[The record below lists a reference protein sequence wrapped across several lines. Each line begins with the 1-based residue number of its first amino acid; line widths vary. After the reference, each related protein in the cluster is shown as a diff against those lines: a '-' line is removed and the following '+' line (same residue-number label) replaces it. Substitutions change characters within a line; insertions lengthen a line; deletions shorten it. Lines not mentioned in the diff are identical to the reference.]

1 MMKEMSI
8 KLAMTVGLLIVH
20 CSLFIGQTKA
30 QSTTTQSYQIGGGS
44 TNVLDTYLSQEKF
57 SGTGV
62 SLLLL
67 SEIQRDNSRWST
79 MWQNQLNFSISE
91 DRAGNE
97 STFDGD
103 YHLYLGRYYGW
114 SLLDKRLRLQAG
126 GLAALGAGFIYDTRN
141 GNNPAQA
148 KIALNLSPVINADY
162 HIPNTKLVVN
172 YEASAPLVGL
182 LFSPNYGQSY
192 YEIFSRGDY
201 DHNIVP
207 TTIGTTPTLRHLLT
221 LDFPLLKKT
230 FRIGYMGDYQQA
242 KVNNLKYHARTHSF
256 VIGMV
261 F

>member
-1 MMKEMSI
+1 MGE
-8 KLAMTVGLLIVH
+8 
-20 CSLFIGQTKA
+20 
-30 QSTTTQSYQIGGGS
+30 
-44 TNVLDTYLSQEKF
+44 
-57 SGTGV
+57 V
-62 SLLLL
+62 SLTKP
-67 SEIQRDNSRWST
+67 R
-79 MWQNQLNFSISE
+79 SE
-91 DRAGNE
+91 DGKE
-97 STFDGD
+97 ISGMV
-103 YHLYLGRYYGW
+103 YYSYGW
-114 SLLDKRLRLQAG
+114 LWPIMNTTIANGKFRMHAG
-126 GLAALGAGFIYDTRN
+126 GAIDFMLGFIYNTRN

>member
-1 MMKEMSI
+1 MKRATHRLMAI
-8 KLAMTVGLLIVH
+8 LVLGLITLQV
-20 CSLFIGQTKA
+20 SAQNKAYMFGIGN
-30 QSTTTQSYQIGGGS
+30 
-44 TNVLDTYLSQEKF
+44 TNLLDTYLSP
-57 SGTGV
+57 
-62 SLLLL
+62 
-67 SEIQRDNSRWST
+67 
-79 MWQNQLNFSISE
+79 QNYHGLDLRYISHRISE
-91 DRAGNE
+91 KD
-97 STFDGD
+97 ST
-103 YHLYLGRYYGW
+103 
-114 SLLDKRLRLQAG
+114 LLQHRQLFMGHAG
-126 GLAALGAGFIYDTRN
+126 GAIDFMLGFIYNTRN

>member
-1 MMKEMSI
+1 MKRATHKLMAILVLGLITLQVSAQI
-8 KLAMTVGLLIVH
+8 KAHMFGL
-20 CSLFIGQTKA
+20 GR
-30 QSTTTQSYQIGGGS
+30 
-44 TNVLDTYLSQEKF
+44 TNLLDTYLSPQNYYGTDLRYITHRITEKDYTRF
-57 SGTGV
+57 QHRQLFMGEI
-62 SLLLL
+62 SL
-67 SEIQRDNSRWST
+67 T
-79 MWQNQLNFSISE
+79 KPKSE
-91 DRAGNE
+91 DGKQI
-97 STFDGD
+97 SGMI
-103 YHLYLGRYYGW
+103 YYSYGW
-114 SLLDKRLRLQAG
+114 LWQIVDTYMVGRFHMHAG
-126 GLAALGAGFIYDTRN
+126 GAVDSMLGFIYNTKN

-148 KIALNLSPVINADY
+148 KLALNLSPIIDFDY
-162 HIPNTKLVVN
+162 YIPHTLMKVN
-172 YEASAPLVGL
+172 YEISAPLVGL

-221 LDFPLLKKT
+221 LDIPYSNKTT